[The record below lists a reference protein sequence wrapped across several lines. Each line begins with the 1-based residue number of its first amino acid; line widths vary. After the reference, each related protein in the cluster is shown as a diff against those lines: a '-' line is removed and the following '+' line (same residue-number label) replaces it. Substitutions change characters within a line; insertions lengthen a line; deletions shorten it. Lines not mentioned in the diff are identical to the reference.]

1 MSILAATTN
10 HRQVALVVWTPDP
23 ERLRIRIRTGK
34 NHHLPVHVALI
45 RFDLAFMPRAIDTL
59 QHNGLRGGDAFEVL
73 EARRANFQFHGP
85 RSGFNKALTA
95 MQARLN
101 DVLDGPATVVHGLS
115 LLPREARFETL
126 FPGQAVA
133 A

>member
-1 MSILAATTN
+1 MSILSAATN
-10 HRQVALVVWTPDP
+10 HRQVALVVWTPDAD
-23 ERLRIRIRTGK
+23 RIHLRNEIGK
-34 NHHLPVHVALI
+34 DNHLPVHLALI
-45 RFDLAFMPRAIDTL
+45 RFDLAFLPRAIDTF

-73 EARRANFQFHGP
+73 EARRGNYAFKGP
-85 RSGFNKALTA
+85 RSAYTKALRA
-95 MQARLN
+95 LQARLN
-101 DVLDGPATVVHGLS
+101 EVVEGPATVVHGLS